1 MGLLFTTSLLLNITL
16 FCHIFS
22 TYTLLNKE
30 LSLTSSQHIEPKFQ
44 LVKAA
49 NHIRN
54 TINNEIQSF
63 DDNFQVRFIIF
74 IFFIKKYIYL
84 SKIKIKIGN
93 LGGAPPSWEAAATTT
108 VMVWSRDGSQRPS
121 TTVVGL
127 IFLLIIIIKNEF
139 LLLFIIVTKLIFV
152 NSQKILHD
160 INFCL

>member
-54 TINNEIQSF
+54 TINDEIQSF

-74 IFFIKKYIYL
+74 IFFYKEIYIFIKNKNKNRQPGWG
-84 SKIKIKIGN
+84 SGF
-93 LGGAPPSWEAAATTT
+93 LGGCSNDNGYGLEQGWKSATIDNSG
-108 VMVWSRDGSQRPS
+108 WANFFAYNNYKKR
-121 TTVVGL
+121 
-127 IFLLIIIIKNEF
+127 IFIIIY
-139 LLLFIIVTKLIFV
+139 
-152 NSQKILHD
+152 NSY
-160 INFCL
+160 